1 MSSSPEQS
9 LAAPPGDCDEWTIGS
24 AGVASAPSP
33 FPRINAQRDR
43 YLTSDYSVE
52 SQRAVLVT
60 EAYRRHANEPQV
72 VKVGHAFAH
81 IVTNMK
87 IWIDDLELIVGNCVE
102 PAKACP
108 VFPEFSYDWV
118 VDELAHQPFRSRPH
132 NRYEHT
138 GAVDEDLLGIAGFW
152 RGNTVADLILET
164 LSAGNVQG
172 STHDGEGVYSVEM
185 CINGGIGHVVPNFGV
200 VYQNGWRG
208 IRESV
213 QARIA
218 SLDPAMPDHTAQRDF
233 HRAQLIVI
241 DANID
246 LYKRYARLAGELAE
260 RAAEPRRTELL
271 RIAANC
277 GWVAENPPR
286 TVWETLQLGFLI
298 ANSVLIESNGHSVSF
313 GRFDQAIHPFY
324 QRDIGNGAATPEF
337 VQELI
342 ESVMIKFCGYLKLRD
357 WRTTQHNNGRCL
369 GGLTVTIGGVDAEGG
384 DASNELTYMV
394 LDAVAHTRLSQPWVM
409 LRLHPGTPQ
418 LLMQRLTNVIKI
430 GTGEPKV
437 INDGVIIPVMV
448 DQGRSLEEARDYSIV
463 GLVEPDTAG
472 REYGWHDSA
481 YFSMAKVL
489 ELALNDGRPVDR
501 AASGPTGPATGSLAD
516 FTSFEQVQ
524 EAFEA
529 QMAYWVDQ
537 MVRAVT
543 VIDIAHQSLKPLPYL
558 SLLVADCTEQGCDV
572 TAGGARYN
580 STGVQA
586 VGLGTVADGLA
597 AIRHLVFDR
606 RLTTGAEL
614 LAAMSANW
622 EGFDYL
628 YALVNGS
635 KVPHY
640 GNDDPYADDL
650 ARYAAAVWC
659 REVTRHDDAHGG
671 RFQPGMFSV
680 SSNIPFGKMQGASP
694 DGRRAGEPLSDG
706 IAPVH
711 NEPGPHDHKGV
722 TAIINSAARLD
733 QRLLTNGALLNIR
746 IVPSSLEGPQ
756 ADDNLASL
764 IRAYFRRGGSHLQ
777 IYVESREVLID
788 ADAHPDKYPG
798 LLVYVNGY
806 STLWDEL
813 GETLKRE
820 IIARSELSIDENT
833 GLTPPG
839 QGF

>member
-1 MSSSPEQS
+1 MKGCTLRCMWCSNPESLHARRQIGVYPQRCIGVDKCGMCLTVAPDPAALVVEDGRVTRLDADDPQDYFACAAVCPTDALKVWGQRATVGEVMREVLADRDFYEESGGGLTLSGGEALAQSAFAVELLRAARAEGVSGDLEQS
-9 LAAPPGDCDEWTIGS
+9 VATLPGGCDEWAIGS

-33 FPRINAQRDR
+33 FPRINAQRNR

-52 SQRAVLVT
+52 SQRAILVT
-60 EAYRRHANEPQV
+60 EAYR
-72 VKVGHAFAH
+72 
-81 IVTNMK
+81 
-87 IWIDDLELIVGNCVE
+87 
-102 PAKACP
+102 
-108 VFPEFSYDWV
+108 S
-118 VDELAHQPFRSRPH
+118 
-132 NRYEHT
+132 
-138 GAVDEDLLGIAGFW
+138 
-152 RGNTVADLILET
+152 
-164 LSAGNVQG
+164 
-172 STHDGEGVYSVEM
+172 
-185 CINGGIGHVVPNFGV
+185 
-200 VYQNGWRG
+200 
-208 IRESV
+208 
-213 QARIA
+213 
-218 SLDPAMPDHTAQRDF
+218 
-233 HRAQLIVI
+233 
-241 DANID
+241 
-246 LYKRYARLAGELAE
+246 
-260 RAAEPRRTELL
+260 
-271 RIAANC
+271 
-277 GWVAENPPR
+277 
-286 TVWETLQLGFLI
+286 
-298 ANSVLIESNGHSVSF
+298 
-313 GRFDQAIHPFY
+313 
-324 QRDIGNGAATPEF
+324 
-337 VQELI
+337 
-342 ESVMIKFCGYLKLRD
+342 
-357 WRTTQHNNGRCL
+357 
-369 GGLTVTIGGVDAEGG
+369 
-384 DASNELTYMV
+384 
-394 LDAVAHTRLSQPWVM
+394 
-409 LRLHPGTPQ
+409 
-418 LLMQRLTNVIKI
+418 
-430 GTGEPKV
+430 
-437 INDGVIIPVMV
+437 
-448 DQGRSLEEARDYSIV
+448 
-463 GLVEPDTAG
+463 
-472 REYGWHDSA
+472 
-481 YFSMAKVL
+481 
-489 ELALNDGRPVDR
+489 
-501 AASGPTGPATGSLAD
+501 
-516 FTSFEQVQ
+516 
-524 EAFEA
+524 
-529 QMAYWVDQ
+529 
-537 MVRAVT
+537 
-543 VIDIAHQSLKPLPYL
+543 HQSLKPLPYL

-671 RFQPGMFSV
+671 RFQPGMFSI

-711 NEPGPHDHKGV
+711 NEPGSHDHKGV